1 MNMNRENVTIH
12 KDFGALKTRHRELR
26 KSFDESFSIRIHRA
40 LSWLERAEKE
50 TGDADAAFIFYWI
63 SFNANYSIDRASSN
77 RLSEG
82 QQFRDFFN
90 LVTKLDKSNRLYAI
104 VWERFTQEIRG
115 LLNNEYI
122 YANFWQIASSDDANS
137 WREGFERTKDTVNK
151 ALVAKNTVVILQILF
166 SRLYTL
172 RNQLVHGNSTWN
184 GAINRQQVRDGFKI
198 ISNLQ
203 PLFLSIMM
211 ENPDENW
218 GELAFP
224 IVNMD

>member
-1 MNMNRENVTIH
+1 MNGAKIPEDKTF
-12 KDFGALKTRHRELR
+12 DALKARHRELR
-26 KSFDESFSIRIHRA
+26 ESFDESFSIRIHRA

-50 TGDADAAFIFYWI
+50 ADDADAAFIFYWI

-77 RLSEG
+77 RMSEG

-90 LVTKLDKSNRLYAI
+90 LVTRLDKSNSLYAI
-104 VWERFTQEIRG
+104 VWERFAQEIRS

-122 YANFWQIASSDDANS
+122 YANFWHISQKGDVDD
-137 WREGFERTKDTVNK
+137 WQKGFQETRDIVNR

-172 RNQLVHGNSTWN
+172 RNQLVHGNATWN
-184 GAINRQQVRDGFKI
+184 GAVNRQQVNDGYKL

-203 PLFLSIMM
+203 PLFLSIMLD
-211 ENPDENW
+211 NPDENW

-224 IVNMD
+224 IVDMS

>member
-1 MNMNRENVTIH
+1 MNMNAKNLTFDGSYV
-12 KDFGALKTRHRELR
+12 ALKARHRNLR
-26 KSFDESFSIRIHRA
+26 QDFDESFSIRIHRA

-50 TGDADAAFIFYWI
+50 TDDADAAFIFYWI
-63 SFNANYSIDRASSN
+63 SFNANYSIDRAHSN
-77 RLSEG
+77 RISEG

-90 LVTKLDKSNRLYAI
+90 LVTKLDKSNSLYEI
-104 VWERFTQEIRG
+104 VWERFTQEIRS

-122 YANFWQIASSDDANS
+122 YANFWHISHKGEGDNWQKGFQET
-137 WREGFERTKDTVNK
+137 REIVNR

-172 RNQLVHGNSTWN
+172 RNQLVHGNATWN
-184 GAINRQQVRDGFKI
+184 GTINRQQVNDGFKL

-211 ENPDENW
+211 DNPNENW
-218 GELAFP
+218 GKLAFP
-224 IVNMD
+224 IMDM